1 MNIEQMTEIL
11 QNIIMQAVQLAQ
23 EKQSPD
29 IKPEHILYA
38 MVNDDSLEGIWQRL
52 HISQEE
58 LRNFIE
64 QALTRIP
71 TVSGSTQP
79 QLSNDVMQ
87 AYNFALKRMQKQ
99 NDSYMSTVTFLLG
112 LFDSKATIIEQIKQQ
127 FHITT
132 SDIEKAEEE
141 RRGGMTMDEKTNES
155 QLDALSKYG
164 HDLVKEVK
172 DGKID
177 PVIGRDEEIRRV
189 IEILSRKT
197 KNNPVLIGEPGV
209 GKTAIVEGL
218 AWRIM
223 QGDVPLGLKDKK
235 LIELDM
241 GALIAGAK
249 YRGEFEERLKG
260 VLKQVQ
266 QADGGIILFIDEIH
280 NLVGAG
286 KTEGSMDAAN
296 LLKPMLAR
304 GELKCIGATTFD
316 EYRKYIEKD
325 RALERR
331 FQKIM
336 VQEPSVEDTI
346 SILRGLKDRF
356 ESHHGVRIKD
366 EAIIAAATLSNRYIT
381 DRFLPD
387 KAIDLIDEACATIRV
402 EMDSMPAELDEL
414 SRRIMTLQ
422 IEETSLKEETDPK
435 AKDRL
440 EEIRKELADLKEE
453 QTAKLSKWQAEKSEA
468 DEIKNYKEELE
479 KAKLALTQAEN
490 AANYETAAKLKY
502 ETIPNLAKKINEAD
516 VEKADAMVHQVVD
529 EDMIAKIV
537 SQWTHIEVSRLMS
550 TERQKILHLPEAL
563 SKRVMGQPDALRLVS
578 DAIMRSKANI
588 QDENRPLGS
597 FMFLGPTGVGKTEV
611 AKALA
616 QQLFDDE
623 SKIVRID
630 MSEYMEKFS
639 VSRLVGAPPGYV
651 GYEEGGQL
659 TEAVRRSPYSIVL
672 LDEIEKA
679 HPDVFNILLQIL
691 DDGRITDSKGVTVDF
706 TNTIIIMTSNLG
718 SQYAFDD
725 DSEHR
730 EEHYMSEV
738 HKFFKPEFIN
748 RIDEIIVFNAL
759 GNDVLAQI
767 AEKFLAQLRNRLK
780 DRDINLT
787 VSDSAMKRIIA
798 CGVDPLYGARPMKR
812 HIQREIE
819 TAVAKAILEN
829 PDINGKT
836 IHVDANDEKYIVTV
850 K

>member
-58 LRNFIE
+58 LRSFIE

-422 IEETSLKEETDPK
+422 IEETSLKEETDLK

-748 RIDEIIVFNAL
+748 RVDEIIVFNAL

-819 TAVAKAILEN
+819 TAVAKVILEN

>member
-440 EEIRKELADLKEE
+440 EEIRKELTDLKEE